1 MDLTRIKTM
10 GKPDSELDD
19 IRREIDAIDDGLMTL
34 LERRFAASE
43 HVRVIKSKNGALAA
57 SPFRPAR
64 EAAIM
69 RRLLGRTESLV
80 PAELLV
86 RLWRVILT
94 GSTQSQAHV
103 TIHVSKR
110 LNASMGNRLRIRDN
124 FGTIPVEEYR
134 DESQALMQV
143 NTSAGDICIVETESP
158 WVDAFVDGKAG
169 DARIIANLPFLK
181 DDAVPKMLVFGHST
195 PEATGDDESILV
207 SDGKL
212 PRDFTPVPLWQVKL
226 GTRRI
231 SCLPGFLSDHESPL
245 VGLTRSNP
253 QLGLKIAGRYPS
265 PFEIMS

>member
-1 MDLTRIKTM
+1 MS
-10 GKPDSELDD
+10 GPDSALED
-19 IRREIDAIDDGLMTL
+19 IRREIDAIDDGLMNL

-43 HVRVIKSKNGALAA
+43 HVRVIKSKNGALAG

-69 RRLLGRTESLV
+69 RSLLGRAESLV
-80 PAELLV
+80 SAELMV

-94 GSTQSQAHV
+94 GSTLSQAPV

-110 LNASMGNRLRIRDN
+110 LNASIGNRLRIRDY

-134 DESQALMQV
+134 DEAQALLQV
-143 NTSAGDICIVETESP
+143 NTSPGDMCVVETDSP
-158 WVDAFVDGKAG
+158 WADAFLDGKAG
-169 DARIIANLPFLK
+169 YARIVASLPFLREEE
-181 DDAVPKMLVFGHST
+181 VPKLLVFGHSVAE
-195 PEATGDDESILV
+195 PTGDDETVLV

-212 PRDFTPVPLWQVKL
+212 PRDFTPAPLWQIKL

-245 VGLTRSNP
+245 VGLNRSNP

-265 PFEIMS
+265 PFEIKT